1 MAPRRKA
8 ARIEAPTTIEQATR
22 LVAEYLELGAQV
34 DQTKLDADSS
44 IRAIEEQRDLVVAPA
59 EERMKTIF
67 MQLRTWWTVARDDLT
82 GGKRKSFELAGA
94 ILGDRIGNPTLKLP
108 KAFKVEDAVAFLK
121 SIADIW
127 PNARDFIRT
136 KEEVDKPPLLKA
148 LGKVTDP
155 GPMIERIREAG
166 FRVEQKEEF
175 FIDRA
180 APAETDPIVEEAQ
193 A

>member
-8 ARIEAPTTIEQATR
+8 ARIEAPATIEDATR

-34 DQTKLDADSS
+34 DRTKLEADTA
-44 IRAIEEQRDLVVAPA
+44 IRAIEEARDLQVKPV
-59 EERMKTIF
+59 EERMKDVF

-82 GGKRKSFELAGA
+82 EGKRKSYQLAGA
-94 ILGDRIGNPTLKLP
+94 VLGDRVGMPTLKLP
-108 KAFKVEDAVAFLK
+108 KAFKVEDAVNFLK
-121 SIADIW
+121 SIAETW
-127 PNARDFIRT
+127 PHARGFIRT
-136 KEEVDKPPLLKA
+136 KEEVDKPPLIKA
-148 LGKVTDP
+148 LGNVADP
-155 GPMIERIREAG
+155 APMVERIREEG

-180 APAETDPIVEEAQ
+180 APAESDPVIEEAQ

>member
-8 ARIEAPTTIEQATR
+8 ARIEAPATIEDATR

-34 DQTKLDADSS
+34 DRTKLEADTA
-44 IRAIEEQRDLVVAPA
+44 IRAIEEARDLQVKPV
-59 EERMKTIF
+59 EERMRDVF

-82 GGKRKSFELAGA
+82 EGKRKSYQLAGA
-94 ILGDRIGNPTLKLP
+94 VLGDRVGMPTLKLP
-108 KAFKVEDAVAFLK
+108 KAFKVEDAVNFLK
-121 SIADIW
+121 SIAETW
-127 PNARDFIRT
+127 PNARGFIRT
-136 KEEVDKPPLLKA
+136 KEEVDKPPLIKA
-148 LGKVTDP
+148 LGNVTDP
-155 GPMIERIREAG
+155 APMVERIREEG

-180 APAETDPIVEEAQ
+180 APAETDPVIEEAQ

>member
-8 ARIEAPTTIEQATR
+8 ARIEAPATIEQATL

-34 DQTKLDADSS
+34 DQTKPDADSS
-44 IRAIEEQRDLVVAPA
+44 IRAIEAQRDLVVAPA

-121 SIADIW
+121 SIAATW
-127 PNARDFIRT
+127 PNAKEFIRT

-148 LGKVTDP
+148 LGNVTDP
-155 GPMIERIREAG
+155 APMIERIREEG

-180 APAETDPIVEEAQ
+180 APAETDPVVEEAQ